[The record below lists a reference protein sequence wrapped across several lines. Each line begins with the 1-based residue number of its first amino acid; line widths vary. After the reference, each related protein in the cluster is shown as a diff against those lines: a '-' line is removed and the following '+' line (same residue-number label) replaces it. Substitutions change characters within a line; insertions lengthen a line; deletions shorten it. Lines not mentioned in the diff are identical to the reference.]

1 MPQAHDASVNPG
13 DYGLPSRTQ
22 LVWVEEGHLAI
33 RVDRKSRI
41 IMKDG
46 RGLLEKA
53 ACIRET
59 NSALRVSLKTSAP
72 VCGKTRA
79 FLEEHG
85 VAVLPLTA
93 RGDVG
98 G

>member
-1 MPQAHDASVNPG
+1 MQQTHDASVTPG

-22 LVWVEEGHLAI
+22 LEWLEEGHLAI

-46 RGLLEKA
+46 RALLDKA
-53 ACIRET
+53 ECIRAT

-79 FLEEHG
+79 FLEDHG

-93 RGDVG
+93 
-98 G
+98 

>member
-1 MPQAHDASVNPG
+1 MQQAHDASVNPG

-22 LVWVEEGHLAI
+22 LERLEGGHLAI

-46 RGLLEKA
+46 HALLEKA
-53 ACIRET
+53 ARIRAA
-59 NSALRVSLKTSAP
+59 NSTLRVSLETSAS

-93 RGDVG
+93 
-98 G
+98 

>member
-1 MPQAHDASVNPG
+1 MQQLHDTFLNPG
-13 DYGLPSRTQ
+13 NYGLPSRTQ
-22 LVWVEEGHLAI
+22 LERLDEGHVAI

-46 RGLLEKA
+46 RAVLEKA
-53 ACIRET
+53 ERIRET
-59 NSALRVSLKTSAP
+59 NGALRVSLVTSAP

-85 VAVLPLTA
+85 VAVLPLRA
-93 RGDVG
+93 
-98 G
+98 